1 MAGESWVGFWPSFDC
16 AWFTPAGAVGDRVI
30 GELLKEIGEE
40 FSPAVGTSNVGE
52 GFGKPTSGSKGSG
65 EAQPMTRQ
73 AMSTGAFQH
82 EATDQIVNKEM
93 DAQFP
98 FSIGGILAAELIH
111 L

>member
-40 FSPAVGTSNVGE
+40 FPPAVGTSNVGE

-73 AMSTGAFQH
+73 AMNTGAFQH
-82 EATDQIVNKEM
+82 EATD
-93 DAQFP
+93 
-98 FSIGGILAAELIH
+98 
-111 L
+111 